1 MALLVTS
8 NMGSRKRKILTL
20 EDRVKVARRLTSGES
35 ARFIAA
41 SLGVGMTQIQT
52 IAKEKYDILR
62 RWEAGE
68 NGERKCAKS
77 RKCVYQDLDDTVWAW
92 FCEARARNIPLSGP
106 LIQEKATMLAAT
118 FGHSDLHASNGWL
131 VRWKA
136 RHNVRLFRVER

>member
-1 MALLVTS
+1 MALLVAS

-41 SLGVGMTQIQT
+41 SLGVGKTQIQT
-52 IAKEKYDILR
+52 IAKEKDDILR

-106 LIQEKATMLAAT
+106 LIQEKATIWQQLSAT
-118 FGHSDLHASNGWL
+118 ATSTRRMAGWCDGRRATTSI
-131 VRWKA
+131 VQC
-136 RHNVRLFRVER
+136 